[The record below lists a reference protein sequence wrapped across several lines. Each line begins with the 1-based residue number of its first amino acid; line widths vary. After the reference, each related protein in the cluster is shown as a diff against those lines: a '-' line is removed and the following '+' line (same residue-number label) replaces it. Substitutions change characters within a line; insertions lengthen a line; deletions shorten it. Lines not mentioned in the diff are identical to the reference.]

1 MPELNIDLTN
11 DPIQTAIETFSA
23 PITMQDAQNE
33 VVDME
38 FLEAVARAENE
49 PLYNQYIEDPKAE
62 VEAFG
67 ATGKAKDQSEIGFG
81 YTFKPGTKHGIRT
94 AQDAMSNLQKRYVGL
109 IDKIA
114 TRSERFSNIKKMPLP
129 YQRVLLSIADN
140 VGITGLDA
148 YEQLQKAMAK
158 GDSREIY
165 NQMLTKVKKANGYA
179 DLNSR
184 RDKIFQGSRV

>member
-62 VEAFG
+62 VEAFD
-67 ATGKAKDQSEIGFG
+67 ATGDAKGRSEIGFG
-81 YTFKPGTKHGIRT
+81 YTFKTGTKHGIRT
-94 AQDAMSNLQKRYVGL
+94 AQDATSNLQKRYVGL

-114 TRSERFSNIKKMPLP
+114 TKSERFSNIKKMPLP
-129 YQRVLLSIADN
+129 YQGVLLSIADN